1 MYTVKNFLCYFHI
14 LAQIYKLLVLRY
26 DNYVYQLWTKVG
38 SEKFG
43 LELLT
48 FGFERFSVLK
58 DKLEQLLGTK
68 YWYSDVKMQMNG
80 ANNS

>member
-1 MYTVKNFLCYFHI
+1 M
-14 LAQIYKLLVLRY
+14 
-26 DNYVYQLWTKVG
+26 G

-68 YWYSDVKMQMNG
+68 YWYSDVKM
-80 ANNS
+80 